1 MATVRRSNG
10 VAKKSILPAKTRHFN
25 GKIMSPGWSGIRTD
39 HRVRQRGQADRLL
52 TVDIQTV
59 KFKVISDMLNLRGKE
74 YKFHLGDK

>member
-1 MATVRRSNG
+1 
-10 VAKKSILPAKTRHFN
+10 
-25 GKIMSPGWSGIRTD
+25 MSPGWSGIRTD